1 MVAPCR
7 GKRPIVVEAVATV
20 RVKQVLLVLV
30 RDRRIRRVAGWLYVK
45 VSHVILIKNVDE
57 QGRV

>member
-20 RVKQVLLVLV
+20 RVKQVLLVV